1 MIDDLRRLYRRELD
15 SLVREIALYP
25 DDAAPWQELAGL
37 PNLGGT
43 LVLHLAGNLRHFI
56 GAQLGHSGYVRHR
69 EAEFA
74 TRGVSR
80 AELATLIGTTQAEL
94 DATFAALDPARLDE
108 VVELPNGT
116 RTRVGLF
123 LLHLLSHL
131 SFHLGQIDYHRRAV
145 TRDATGAGVLP
156 LAALAVPES

>member
-15 SLVREIALYP
+15 SLLREIALYP
-25 DDAAPWQELAGL
+25 NDEAPWQELAGM

-56 GAQLGHSGYVRHR
+56 GAQLGQTGYIRHR

-80 AELATLIGTTQAEL
+80 AELASLIAATQAEL
-94 DATFAALDPARLDE
+94 DATFAALEPARLDE
-108 VVELPNGT
+108 VVVLPNGT

-145 TRDATGAGVLP
+145 TQDPTGAAVLP
-156 LAALAVPES
+156 LTALEST